1 MIQIPNEMIR
11 ASAGTGKTYQLTNRF
26 IKLLLCGVPAERIIA
41 LTFTRKAAGEF
52 FEGILTKL
60 AKAADDSKEAKQL
73 AKEIGMKDTKPAA
86 FREALRRL
94 VDGMGRLSLGTIDGF
109 FHRVLAMFSLEF
121 GLGGEFEMMSEF
133 EKQQARLHVL
143 EMLLDENAA
152 RQAGRE
158 SLIETYRLS
167 TAGKDERRF
176 VGSFEQHLESCHEL
190 FQRVPD
196 STLWGDADRLWP
208 TGNPW
213 VKEKARLPDM
223 VDDWRQ
229 HIAEQDAF
237 TDELHRNWNGIAD
250 YLQQWV
256 PGKELLKK
264 SPKLIKQAVE
274 GLDALGQGAWSFE
287 HRKKTRS
294 VTADFAQK
302 LGRVLR
308 YCIAWELEVR
318 RNRTR
323 GIHNLL
329 AAFEQRYDAQ
339 VRRPG
344 RLCFADLPVLLQAR
358 EDKLD
363 LEYRLDGAFDHWLLD
378 EFQDTSRL
386 QWQSVANLIDEV
398 MQDPEGRRGFFC
410 VGDQKQSLY
419 QWRGGDP
426 RLFDRVEEMYSGG
439 IKSSSLDESWRS
451 VPDVLEMVNAVFGS
465 PIITGDKYNVTAGE
479 RWRDGW
485 RKHTAAEPLA
495 KKKGHAMFVTADDAG
510 ERWQVLQHL
519 LEQLQPIERGLECA
533 ILVQKN
539 DTVREV
545 VNFLRGALSGMPVI
559 GESAT
564 SPGADNPLGAALL
577 SLFRAAAHPA
587 DRFSPG
593 HLALT
598 PFAAHLPEDHDDRQ
612 NAFRQLQRDLHQNG
626 FEATSR
632 EWIAKVETDLND
644 FSRWRASQ
652 FLELARQFD
661 ETGSRDIDAF
671 LRFMPAQETTDAAG
685 ANVVQVMT
693 IHKAKGLTF
702 DVTLVPDLENP
713 KARLD
718 TTRQDALHTHPG
730 QDGGAKWILDL
741 PPKELCALIDPLDEA
756 SAQARAEACY
766 ENLCKLYVA
775 LTRAARGLYVIT
787 STPSANAG
795 YFPSLLMDTLTE
807 SDNEGADLAGGPA
820 SAKVRFES
828 GSFEWLD
835 KWKAKT
841 ESEDPETPFE
851 PDPAERGHRRL
862 ARRRPSAH
870 GGTQF
875 GGASLFEPKGADAAA
890 FGTAVHNIFE
900 EIEWADESTAAMLE
914 AQKETNAAAAAEVKR
929 CLQGTEVAAL
939 LEPDAGVKVWRERAF
954 ELVIDGEFCSGVFDR
969 VHLGENSAVIID
981 FKTDRVD
988 EDTIDDAVKRHQPQ
1002 LDLYRRVLSRLT
1014 GIPEQ
1019 AITCQLVF
1027 TRMARVMT
1035 A

>member
-1 MIQIPNEMIR
+1 MITIPNEMIR

-60 AKAADDSKEAKQL
+60 AKAAEKPAEARKL
-73 AKEIGMKDTKPAA
+73 AEEIGMEDTKPAA
-86 FREALRRL
+86 FREALRPL
-94 VDGMGRLSLGTIDGF
+94 VDGMGQLSLGTIDGF
-109 FHRVLAMFSLEF
+109 FHRVIAMFSLEF
-121 GLGGEFEMMSEF
+121 GLGGDFEMMSEF
-133 EKQQARLHVL
+133 EVKQARLRVL
-143 EMLLDENAA
+143 EILLDENAA
-152 RQAGRE
+152 RQADRE

-176 VGSFEQHLESCHEL
+176 VGSFEQHLEDCHEL

-196 STLWGDADRLWP
+196 SARWGDADHLWP
-208 TGNPW
+208 KGNPW
-213 VKEKARLPDM
+213 IKENAELPDM
-223 VDDWRQ
+223 VDDWRR
-229 HIAEQDAF
+229 HIAEQSTL
-237 TDELHRNWNGIAD
+237 TDGLQRSWNGLAD
-250 YLQQWV
+250 YLKQWA

-264 SPKLIKQAVE
+264 SPKLITQAVA
-274 GLDALGQGAWSFE
+274 GLDALKRGTWSFE
-287 HRKKTRS
+287 YRNKEYS
-294 VTADFAQK
+294 VTGDFAEK

-308 YCIAWELEVR
+308 NCIAWELEVR

-329 AAFEQRYDAQ
+329 AGFEQRYDTQ

-344 RLCFADLPVLLQAR
+344 RLCFVDLPVLLNAHS
-358 EDKLD
+358 DKLD
-363 LEYRLDGAFDHWLLD
+363 IEYRLDGTFDHWLLD

-386 QWQSVANLIDEV
+386 QWQSVANLVDEV
-398 MQDPEGRRGFFC
+398 MQDPEGRRGFYC

-426 RLFDRVEEMYSGG
+426 RLFERVEEEYRGG
-439 IKSSSLDESWRS
+439 ITSSSLDVSWRS
-451 VPDVLEMVNAVFGS
+451 VPDVLELINTVFGS
-465 PIITGDKYNVTAGE
+465 PIIAGDKYNATAGD
-479 RWRDGW
+479 RWSNGW
-485 RKHTAAEPLA
+485 REHTAAEPLTE
-495 KKKGHAMFVTADDAG
+495 KPGHAMYVTVGDIDD
-510 ERWQVLQHL
+510 RWQVLQHL
-519 LEQLQPIERGLECA
+519 LEQLQPIERGFDCA

-545 VNFLRGALSGMPVI
+545 VNFLRGALPTMPVM

-564 SPGADNPLGAALL
+564 NPGADNPLGAALL
-577 SLFRAAAHPA
+577 TLFRAAAHPA
-587 DRFSPG
+587 DRFSLG
-593 HLALT
+593 HLRLT
-598 PFAAHLPEDHDDRQ
+598 PFAGHLPEDHNNRQ
-612 NAFRQLQRDLHQNG
+612 NAFRKLQRDLHQNG
-626 FEATSR
+626 FEATAR
-632 EWIAKVETDLND
+632 KWIAKIEPDLND
-644 FSRWRASQ
+644 FSRWRATQ

-671 LRFMPAQETTDAAG
+671 LRFMPAQESTDASG

-702 DVTLVPDLENP
+702 DVTLVPDLENQ

-730 QDGGAKWILDL
+730 PDGSAEWILDL
-741 PPKELCALIDPLDEA
+741 PPKELCELIDPLDDA
-756 SAQARAEACY
+756 SAQARADACY
-766 ENLCKLYVA
+766 ENFCKLYVA
-775 LTRAARGLYVIT
+775 LTRPRRGLYVIT

-795 YFPSLLMDTLTE
+795 YYPSLLMNTLTE
-807 SDNEGADLAGGPA
+807 PDDEGEYFADCPV

-828 GSFEWLD
+828 GSFKWLD
-835 KWKAKT
+835 SWKAKT
-841 ESEDPETPFE
+841 EMEADEKPFA
-851 PDPAERGHRRL
+851 PDTAERRHRRL
-862 ARRRPSAH
+862 ARRQPSAH
-870 GGTQF
+870 GGTEF

-900 EIEWADESTAAMLE
+900 QIEWADEDAAAMLKAHGE
-914 AQKETNAAAAAEVKR
+914 SNAAAAAEVEG
-929 CLQGTEVAAL
+929 CLQSAEVAAL
-939 LEPDAGVKVWRERAF
+939 FEQHAGVKVWRERAF

-969 VHLGENSAVIID
+969 VHLGDNSAVIID

-988 EDTIDDAVKRHQPQ
+988 DDTIDDAVKRHQPQ
-1002 LDLYRRVLSRLT
+1002 LELYRRVLARLT
-1014 GIPEQ
+1014 EIPET

-1027 TRMARVMT
+1027 TRPAKVMT